1 MRTDKIDTDFNYRAY
16 RFNNCLAYQ
25 QYNGEQQGYTYIV
38 FTDIS
43 YRRFKASKGSWR
55 DELEPVRRGKHHKI
69 LFMTNKQLMDM
80 THPLA
85 DYHFM
90 KAVRALVFDAKLGT
104 RYEAKRQRSTS
115 TGSYFWCLSSDT
127 IEIKSYPKKRVRQ
140 S

>member
-1 MRTDKIDTDFNYRAY
+1 MRTNKIGSDFNYRAY
-16 RFNNCLAYQ
+16 RFNNCLAYE
-25 QYNGEQQGYTYIV
+25 QYDGEKGIHTYIV

-43 YRRFKASKGSWR
+43 YRRFKASKGSWK
-55 DELEPVRRGKHHKI
+55 DELEPVRRGKYRKI

-90 KAVRALVFDAKLGT
+90 KDVRALVFDAKLGT
-104 RYEAKRQRSTS
+104 RYEATRQYSTS

-127 IEIKSYPKKRVRQ
+127 IEMKSYPKKRVRQ

>member
-1 MRTDKIDTDFNYRAY
+1 MRTNKIDSDFNYRAY
-16 RFNNCLAYQ
+16 RFNNCLAYE
-25 QYNGEQQGYTYIV
+25 QYKGEHKGYTYIV

-43 YRRFKASKGSWR
+43 YRRFKSSRGSWKE
-55 DELEPVRRGKHHKI
+55 ELRPIRKGKDHKI
-69 LFMTNKQLMDM
+69 LFITNKQLMDM

-104 RYEAKRQRSTS
+104 RYEATRQHSIS

-127 IEIKSYPKKRVRQ
+127 IEIKNYPKKRLRQ
-140 S
+140 R

>member
-1 MRTDKIDTDFNYRAY
+1 MRTNKIGSDFNYRAY
-16 RFNNCLAYQ
+16 RFNNCLAYE
-25 QYNGEQQGYTYIV
+25 QYDDEKGVYTYIV

-43 YRRFKASKGSWR
+43 YRRFKASNRSWK
-55 DELEPVRRGKHHKI
+55 DELQPVRRGKYHKI

-90 KAVRALVFDAKLGT
+90 KDVRALVFDAKLGT

-127 IEIKSYPKKRVRQ
+127 IEMKSYPKKRVRQ

>member
-1 MRTDKIDTDFNYRAY
+1 MRTNKIGSDFNYRAY
-16 RFNNCLAYQ
+16 RFNNCLAYE
-25 QYNGEQQGYTYIV
+25 QYDSERRVHTYIV

-43 YRRFKASKGSWR
+43 YRRFKASDSLWKDKLQPVHKGKYR
-55 DELEPVRRGKHHKI
+55 KI

-90 KAVRALVFDAKLGT
+90 KDVRALVFDAKLGT
-104 RYEAKRQRSTS
+104 RYEAKRQCSTS

-127 IEIKSYPKKRVRQ
+127 IEMKSYPKKRVRR